1 LRAPTNRFL
10 LPAPALAVAGLFIPP
25 AIAAAPVAETE
36 WFALYSDP
44 WVNLHHV
51 LYDPASTENAEA
63 EDAARSEV
71 EPGTDDGEAPR
82 RPRRLGTGPGDLAL
96 LDGLPEAAREAWRR
110 AVDLYRAELAS
121 RDLLFGDGMVPL
133 RNALARGGAD
143 EARRAIDAGELTEA
157 PAALPDALT
166 AAMEVYRTH
175 LWPAHDR
182 RNREWIAAVMPRLE
196 RSGPSIAPGMV
207 RAFGGDW
214 PRSRS
219 ERGLR
224 ADVSVHAGWAGAYS
238 SHHPDHV
245 VISSTDEGH
254 AGDASVESLFHEAG
268 HSRALGD
275 DLGELL
281 ATAFEAIG
289 EEPPEALWH
298 ALLFYTAGELTRQ
311 ALEADGRPG
320 YVPYALRHQLVDRA
334 PGWQGWYRALDTH
347 WRPFL
352 ASRDGDEAAVRTA
365 RERALAAV
373 AREIAGANERGE

>member
-1 LRAPTNRFL
+1 
-10 LPAPALAVAGLFIPP
+10 
-25 AIAAAPVAETE
+25 
-36 WFALYSDP
+36 
-44 WVNLHHV
+44 
-51 LYDPASTENAEA
+51 
-63 EDAARSEV
+63 
-71 EPGTDDGEAPR
+71 
-82 RPRRLGTGPGDLAL
+82 
-96 LDGLPEAAREAWRR
+96 
-110 AVDLYRAELAS
+110 
-121 RDLLFGDGMVPL
+121 
-133 RNALARGGAD
+133 
-143 EARRAIDAGELTEA
+143 
-157 PAALPDALT
+157 
-166 AAMEVYRTH
+166 
-175 LWPAHDR
+175 
-182 RNREWIAAVMPRLE
+182 
-196 RSGPSIAPGMV
+196 
-207 RAFGGDW
+207 
-214 PRSRS
+214 
-219 ERGLR
+219 
-224 ADVSVHAGWAGAYS
+224 
-238 SHHPDHV
+238 